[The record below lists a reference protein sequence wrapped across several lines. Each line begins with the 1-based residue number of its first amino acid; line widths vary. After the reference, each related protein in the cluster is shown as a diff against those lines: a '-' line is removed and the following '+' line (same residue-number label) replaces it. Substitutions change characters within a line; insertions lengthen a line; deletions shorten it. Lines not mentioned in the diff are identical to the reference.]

1 MNLYL
6 FNPENDL
13 AIAFG
18 GENYTPPPAAQL
30 IGKELSALPLWY
42 ADDDSTIYIP
52 DKLPSDFLHTLAPF
66 HLKISTV
73 TPDRLDGAQVK
84 QIHVWGWNR
93 DLIKRLR
100 LAGID
105 KTLLPS
111 ARQCDT
117 IRELSHRKFS
127 AEIGEYLRNRIDYP
141 FPELPVEL
149 HTADEIRSFTEQS
162 DRKILKAPWSG
173 SGRGLYWN
181 LYGYDTALA
190 QWSNGVLQK
199 QGMLMG
205 EPVYDKVSDWAME
218 FHSDGSE
225 VKFAGY
231 SSFLTDRHGAYKE
244 NRLASDA
251 VLELQ
256 LTHAVGLE
264 IITAVKKSLIDFF
277 TERIAPYY
285 TGYFGVDIMA
295 YRDKRGNT
303 LLHPFVELNL
313 RMNMGMVAR
322 KLADRFLPPET
333 EGRYRVDYYPKPG
346 ELHNDH
352 IARLKTNPPR
362 ITDGKLLRGYLA
374 LTPVSPHS
382 RYRAS
387 IEI

>member
-1 MNLYL
+1 MTV
-6 FNPENDL
+6 
-13 AIAFG
+13 
-18 GENYTPPPAAQL
+18 GEERGISSEFYFESVAVKLHSPV
-30 IGKELSALPLWY
+30 
-42 ADDDSTIYIP
+42 ADFVIDRFAH
-52 DKLPSDFLHTLAPF
+52 KHTLFLQYSVAP
-66 HLKISTV
+66 LSQCRVISVKI
-73 TPDRLDGAQVK
+73 P
-84 QIHVWGWNR
+84 IE
-93 DLIKRLR
+93 
-100 LAGID
+100 
-105 KTLLPS
+105 S
-111 ARQCDT
+111 APATRPRGFQDFT
-117 IRELSHRKFS
+117 IGLFCE
-127 AEIGEYLRNRIDYP
+127 
-141 FPELPVEL
+141 
-149 HTADEIRSFTEQS
+149 
-162 DRKILKAPWSG
+162 G
-173 SGRGLYWN
+173 SN
-181 LYGYDTALA
+181 LVG
-190 QWSNGVLQK
+190 
-199 QGMLMG
+199 
-205 EPVYDKVSDWAME
+205 
-218 FHSDGSE
+218 
-225 VKFAGY
+225 
-231 SSFLTDRHGAYKE
+231 RHGAYKE

-251 VLELQ
+251 VLELE

-264 IITAVKKSLIDFF
+264 IITAVKESLIDFF

-285 TGYFGVDIMA
+285 TGYFGVDMMA

>member
-30 IGKELSALPLWY
+30 IGKELSTLPLWY
-42 ADDDSTIYIP
+42 ADDDTTIYIP
-52 DKLPSDFLHTLAPF
+52 DKLPSDFLHTLAPLN
-66 HLKISTV
+66 LKISTV

-127 AEIGEYLRNRIDYP
+127 AEIGKYLRNRIDYP

-205 EPVYDKVSDWAME
+205 EPVYDKISDWAME

-251 VLELQ
+251 VFRNSK

-264 IITAVKKSLIDFF
+264 SSL
-277 TERIAPYY
+277 PS
-285 TGYFGVDIMA
+285 
-295 YRDKRGNT
+295 KN
-303 LLHPFVELNL
+303 
-313 RMNMGMVAR
+313 
-322 KLADRFLPPET
+322 
-333 EGRYRVDYYPKPG
+333 
-346 ELHNDH
+346 
-352 IARLKTNPPR
+352 RLSTF
-362 ITDGKLLRGYLA
+362 
-374 LTPVSPHS
+374 SPN
-382 RYRAS
+382 A
-387 IEI
+387 

>member
-1 MNLYL
+1 
-6 FNPENDL
+6 
-13 AIAFG
+13 
-18 GENYTPPPAAQL
+18 
-30 IGKELSALPLWY
+30 
-42 ADDDSTIYIP
+42 
-52 DKLPSDFLHTLAPF
+52 
-66 HLKISTV
+66 
-73 TPDRLDGAQVK
+73 
-84 QIHVWGWNR
+84 
-93 DLIKRLR
+93 
-100 LAGID
+100 
-105 KTLLPS
+105 
-111 ARQCDT
+111 
-117 IRELSHRKFS
+117 
-127 AEIGEYLRNRIDYP
+127 
-141 FPELPVEL
+141 
-149 HTADEIRSFTEQS
+149 
-162 DRKILKAPWSG
+162 
-173 SGRGLYWN
+173 
-181 LYGYDTALA
+181 
-190 QWSNGVLQK
+190 
-199 QGMLMG
+199 MG
-205 EPVYDKVSDWAME
+205 EPVYDKISDWAME
-218 FHSDGSE
+218 FHSDGFE

-285 TGYFGVDIMA
+285 TGYFGVDMMA

>member
-1 MNLYL
+1 MMNLYL

-42 ADDDSTIYIP
+42 ADDDSTVYIP
-52 DKLPSDFLHTLAPF
+52 DKLPSDFLHTLAPLN
-66 HLKISTV
+66 LKISTV

-127 AEIGEYLRNRIDYP
+127 TEIGKYLRNRIDYP

-181 LYGYDTALA
+181 LYGYDQRHWLNGATEYCRNKVCLWANRSMTKSATGLWSFTA
-190 QWSNGVLQK
+190 
-199 QGMLMG
+199 
-205 EPVYDKVSDWAME
+205 
-218 FHSDGSE
+218 
-225 VKFAGY
+225 
-231 SSFLTDRHGAYKE
+231 TD
-244 NRLASDA
+244 
-251 VLELQ
+251 
-256 LTHAVGLE
+256 
-264 IITAVKKSLIDFF
+264 
-277 TERIAPYY
+277 
-285 TGYFGVDIMA
+285 
-295 YRDKRGNT
+295 
-303 LLHPFVELNL
+303 
-313 RMNMGMVAR
+313 
-322 KLADRFLPPET
+322 
-333 EGRYRVDYYPKPG
+333 PK
-346 ELHNDH
+346 
-352 IARLKTNPPR
+352 
-362 ITDGKLLRGYLA
+362 
-374 LTPVSPHS
+374 
-382 RYRAS
+382 
-387 IEI
+387 